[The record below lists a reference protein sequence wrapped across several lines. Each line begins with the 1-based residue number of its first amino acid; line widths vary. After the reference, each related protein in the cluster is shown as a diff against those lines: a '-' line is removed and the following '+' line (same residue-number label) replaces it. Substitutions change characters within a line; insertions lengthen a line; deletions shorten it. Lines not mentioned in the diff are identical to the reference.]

1 VKLKD
6 FKLTKQE
13 FLHRIIRPSLKSGMQ
28 TAIWLL
34 KLTIPVSFGVFML
47 DYWGVLDVIA
57 KGTEPFFRLL
67 GLTGKASIVLIT
79 SYFVNIYSVIA
90 VMATLD
96 ISLREGLILA
106 NMCLIAHSL
115 IVETG
120 ILKKT
125 GSSAFRMVVLRL
137 LAGFLAAWLLNLVL
151 PPFEGRIHLQA
162 GMAASGF
169 WNSFAHWL
177 KAMAVTS
184 LKIIILVNLLLILQ
198 KGLSETGILRW
209 LEKPFHPI
217 MQLMGLPVKTSFLW
231 IVANTIGLSYGGA
244 IMISQSVEGSLS
256 AREADLLNHHIA
268 VSHSQL
274 EDTLL
279 FAAIGLSVPW
289 LMIPRFLLAI
299 AVVWGR
305 RLELAVKSRM

>member
-1 VKLKD
+1 MRFIHD
-6 FKLTKQE
+6 
-13 FLHRIIRPSLKSGMQ
+13 IIRPSLKSGMK
-28 TAIWLL
+28 TALWLL
-34 KLTIPVSFGVFML
+34 KLTIPVSFAVFML
-47 DYWGVLDVIA
+47 DYWGVLDGIA
-57 KGTEPFFRLL
+57 KLTEPFFGLL

-125 GSSAFRMVVLRL
+125 GSSAWRMVLLRVVS
-137 LAGFLAAWLLNLVL
+137 GFLVAWLLNMIL
-151 PPFEGRIHLQA
+151 PPIEGMIHIQA
-162 GMAASGF
+162 GMAEPGF
-169 WNSFAHWL
+169 WNSFIHWT
-177 KAMAVTS
+177 KAMAITS
-184 LKIIILVNLLLILQ
+184 LKIVILVNLLLILQ
-198 KGLSETGILRW
+198 KLLSETGILKW
-209 LEKPFHPI
+209 LEKPFSPV
-217 MQLMGLPVKTSFLW
+217 MKMMGLPLKTSFLW

-244 IMISQSVEGSLS
+244 IMISQSVEGSLTL
-256 AREADLLNHHIA
+256 READLLNHHIA
-268 VSHSQL
+268 ISHSQL

-289 LMIPRFLLAI
+289 LMLPRFIL
-299 AVVWGR
+299 AVVVVWLR
-305 RLELAVKSRM
+305 RLELVLK

>member
-6 FKLTKQE
+6 FKLTKPELLQ
-13 FLHRIIRPSLKSGMQ
+13 RIIRPSLKSGMQ

-34 KLTIPVSFGVFML
+34 KLTIPVSFAVFML
-47 DYWGVLDVIA
+47 DYWGILDGIA
-57 KGTEPFFRLL
+57 QWSEPFFGLL

-96 ISLREGLILA
+96 ISLREALILA

-125 GSSAFRMVVLRL
+125 GSSAFRMLLLRL
-137 LAGFLAAWLLNLVL
+137 VAGFMVAWLLNLAL
-151 PPFEGRIHLQA
+151 PPMEGRIHIQA
-162 GMAASGF
+162 GDTEPGF
-169 WNSFAHWL
+169 WNSFIHWI
-177 KAMAVTS
+177 KAMAITS
-184 LKIIILVNLLLILQ
+184 LKIVILVNLLLILQ
-198 KGLSETGILRW
+198 KLLSETGILRW
-209 LEKPFHPI
+209 LEKPFYPVMH
-217 MQLMGLPVKTSFLW
+217 LMGLPVKTSFLW

-244 IMISQSVEGSLS
+244 IMISQSVEGNLTQH
-256 AREADLLNHHIA
+256 EADLLNHHIA

-299 AVVWGR
+299 AVVWLR
-305 RLELAVKSRM
+305 RLELYFR